1 MNSFSQTSMCYFIK
15 RKITLN
21 FIGNNFKV
29 IENQINAIVF
39 IDMSFL
45 NDRDWRKIEN
55 RYINRFTFLDK
66 G

>member
-1 MNSFSQTSMCYFIK
+1 MCYFIK